1 MNEDDPQNQP
11 RPDDADAA
19 DVGSDEL
26 PAGDG
31 GLGLS
36 PGKWNDLSQRLVSGG
51 IAAAFGILLMW
62 IGGLPFKLLVA
73 VIAGLMVWEVARM
86 VRATRLAV
94 LLGVISG
101 LVMVALAVLPAGLA
115 LPLLFL
121 PAMIGISQFERNKV
135 SFALFSSAIL
145 IAGVGLFSL
154 REDYGFVWMAWLAV
168 VVIASDVLGYF
179 AGRMIGG
186 PKFWPKVSPKK
197 TWSGTLAGWAGAALV
212 GMVLMITGH
221 AGIEIIGISIAVAI
235 AGQMG
240 DVAESALKRR
250 MSVKDSSNILPG
262 HGGMFDRFDSMLG
275 ASLFLLVIGQIVEFP
290 PVPL

>member
-1 MNEDDPQNQP
+1 MTPGDPQG
-11 RPDDADAA
+11 RPC
-19 DVGSDEL
+19 VGSDGENMGSDDL
-26 PAGDG
+26 KDG
-31 GLGLS
+31 ESLVTH
-36 PGKWNDLSQRLVSGG
+36 GKWSDLSQRLMSGG
-51 IAAAFGILLMW
+51 IAAILGIWLMW

-73 VIAGLMVWEVARM
+73 AVVGLMVWEVARM
-86 VRATRLAV
+86 VGGLRIAAP
-94 LLGVISG
+94 LGVLSG
-101 LVMVALAVLPAGLA
+101 LVMAALAILPTGLA

-121 PAMIGISQFERNKV
+121 PALIGVARLERQKV

-145 IAGVGLFSL
+145 IAGVGLYTL
-154 REDYGFVWMAWLAV
+154 REDYGFIWMAWLAL
-168 VVIASDVLGYF
+168 VVIASDILGYF

-197 TWSGTLAGWAGAALV
+197 TWSGTLAGWAGAAFIGLV
-212 GMVLMITGH
+212 VMIMGH
-221 AGIEIIGISIAVAI
+221 ATVEIIGISVAVAI

-250 MSVKDSSNILPG
+250 MGVKDSSNILPG

-275 ASLFLLVIGQIVEFP
+275 ASLFLLVIGRIVNFP